1 MHLQR
6 SSREGN
12 LKRYPPVGPRLSAA
26 ATFLTGTGLTKYLAL
41 SSYLTWKPLPT
52 ATANQVVVIVIIV
65 VAITSER
72 RGTRGST
79 EKGGVRVKPV
89 ACVFALGSRPDPFT
103 TDYYLNGL
111 RGSVKLQQQRRSIFS
126 GHLQRHRYFLKTIF
140 FQYDRNVDSQQVLD
154 NVSLCT
160 FRTYRET
167 DDGFPFIFKRHREEI
182 ELSLL
187 EFSFIGTKRAVSRH
201 GRFVRRFIGARESA

>member
-12 LKRYPPVGPRLSAA
+12 LKRYPPVGPRLSGA

-140 FQYDRNVDSQQVLD
+140 FQY
-154 NVSLCT
+154 VSLCT